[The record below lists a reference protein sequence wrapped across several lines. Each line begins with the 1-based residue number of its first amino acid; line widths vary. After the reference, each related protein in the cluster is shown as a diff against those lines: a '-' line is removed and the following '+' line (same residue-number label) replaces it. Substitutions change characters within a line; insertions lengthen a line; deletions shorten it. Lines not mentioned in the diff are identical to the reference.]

1 MKLELLNILHFS
13 KNIQC
18 FKFDWLSPEYCQSKT
33 SKTIRQWIKEVNFQD
48 IEILKIGRIVS
59 CEK

>member
-1 MKLELLNILHFS
+1 MKLETLNLLYFS
-13 KNIQC
+13 KKIQC
-18 FKFDWLSPEYCQSKT
+18 LKFDWLSPEYCQSKS
-33 SKTIRQWIKEVNFQD
+33 SKTKRQWIKEVNFQD